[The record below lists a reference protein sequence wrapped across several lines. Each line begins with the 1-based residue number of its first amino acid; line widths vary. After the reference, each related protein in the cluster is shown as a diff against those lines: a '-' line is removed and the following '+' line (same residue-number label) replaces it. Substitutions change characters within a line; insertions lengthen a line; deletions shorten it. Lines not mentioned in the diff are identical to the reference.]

1 VTALLLRL
9 AGPLQ
14 SWGTSSRFARRETGR
29 VPTKS
34 GVIGLL
40 AAAQGRRRVDPIEDL
55 VALRVGVRVEQ
66 PGRIERDFQ
75 TARSRDGSESMPLS
89 YRFYLSDA
97 VFLVAVEGEDNLLE
111 GLRDALRRPAFPL
124 ALGRRSCPPV
134 GKLEHGL
141 HPGDVLGVLSAAPW
155 KASALTMARTRAESV
170 HLDLVVDCA
179 PDTLGADLVR
189 DDPISFDPAHRS
201 HGWRSVSHRR
211 LAVPNPSWSGPAQA
225 PTDREPTDHEP
236 MDLLGR
242 QL

>member
-1 VTALLLRL
+1 MTALLLRF

-14 SWGTSSRFARRETGR
+14 SWGTASRFSRRETGR
-29 VPTKS
+29 VPSKS

-40 AAAQGRRRVDPIEDL
+40 AAADGRRRVDSIADL
-55 VALRVGVRVEQ
+55 VDLRVGVRVEQ

-97 VFLVAVEGEDNLLE
+97 VFLVAVEGEESLLT

-141 HPGDVLGVLSAAPW
+141 HPGTAEQVLTEAPW
-155 KASALTMARTRAESV
+155 MASKRTVAGTRTRSV
-170 HLDLVVDCA
+170 TLDLVVDCA
-179 PDTLGADLVR
+179 PDAVGADLVR
-189 DDPISFDPAHRS
+189 DQPVTFDPANRS
-201 HGWRSVSHRR
+201 YAWRSVVRR
-211 LAVPNPSWSGPAQA
+211 PVTVPNPSWTTPPAQA
-225 PTDREPTDHEP
+225 AHDP
-236 MDLLGR
+236 MDLLEPQR
-242 QL
+242 